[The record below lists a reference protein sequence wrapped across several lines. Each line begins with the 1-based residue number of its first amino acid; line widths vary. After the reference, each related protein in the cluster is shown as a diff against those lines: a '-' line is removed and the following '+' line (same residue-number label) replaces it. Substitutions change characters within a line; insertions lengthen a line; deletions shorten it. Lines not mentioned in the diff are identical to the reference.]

1 MKKEAVRQDA
11 CGFLTVMYY
20 ANFFASRCQKKLV
33 SLQDRFLLISVRA
46 DRLIKCFTLV
56 YEGVSRCVSLWRT
69 FVELDLFSFML
80 VTCPGQ
86 DGANRLHGLLML
98 WR

>member
-1 MKKEAVRQDA
+1 MPKKTCV
-11 CGFLTVMYY
+11 
-20 ANFFASRCQKKLV
+20 FAGPL
-33 SLQDRFLLISVRA
+33 LLISVRA